1 MLPKHSISEI
11 LQYCFLGVVRQYV
24 IVVDSQDEHG
34 TRPFE
39 EVFYP
44 AERVPFVEWRE
55 FSGAKPTVALVAAV
69 AVLAFVTGLSNL
81 SRAQPVVEG
90 PLATLIPAAPIL
102 VRFVGVLLAFPLGIA
117 TVGLGRRKRLAWL
130 GAMVLVPA
138 LAILPLTTGRTTE
151 IPLLVLVLLTVPLL
165 VANREEFDQPLGLS
179 SLQIASLASILGVG
193 LYGTVGAYGLRRQFL
208 ELEGWGDAIYYVI
221 VTIATVGYGDITP
234 TTLEAKLFSL
244 SVILLGTGAFTVAV
258 GALIGPAIESRM
270 AAAFGTMTASEL
282 SLLEDHVVV
291 LGYGDVAESF
301 LDRVGDGTDLVVV
314 TDDAEAA
321 SRLTDAGFEVL
332 TDDPTDEAVLADAR
346 VDAARGVAV
355 AGDDDAE
362 NVLAV
367 LAARDVSPDIRIV
380 AVANKETHAK
390 KLDAVGA
397 DEVIDLRSI
406 GGRLLG
412 ASILDGDAPDV
423 DPAAVLGFAEQ
434 EADPTAEDQRTTDS
448 ETGEDSD
455 ADTDDPESQQSNTD
469 AR

>member
-1 MLPKHSISEI
+1 M
-11 LQYCFLGVVRQYV
+11 
-24 IVVDSQDEHG
+24 VDSQEDSG

-44 AERVPFVEWRE
+44 ADRVPFVEWRE
-55 FSGAKPTVALVAAV
+55 FSGAKPTVALVAAIT
-69 AVLAFVTGLSNL
+69 VLAFVTGLSNL

-90 PLATLIPAAPIL
+90 PLAGVFPMSQIL
-102 VRFVGVLLAFPLGIA
+102 VRFLGVLLAFPLGIV
-117 TVGLGRRKRLAWL
+117 TVGLRRRKRLAWL
-130 GAMVLVPA
+130 VAMALVPA

-151 IPLLVLVLLTVPLL
+151 IPLLALVLCATPLL
-165 VANREEFDQPLGLS
+165 VANRDEFDQPLGLS
-179 SLQIASLASILGVG
+179 SLQIASLSSILGVG
-193 LYGTVGAYGLRRQFL
+193 LYGTVGAYGLRSQFL
-208 ELEGWGDAIYYVI
+208 KLDGWGDAIYYVI

-314 TDDAEAA
+314 TEDADAA
-321 SRLTDAGFEVL
+321 SRLTDAGYEVL
-332 TDDPTDEAVLADAR
+332 TDDPTDEAVVKDAR

-367 LAARDVSPDIRIV
+367 LATRGVSPDIRIV
-380 AVANKETHAK
+380 AVANTETHAN
-390 KLDAVGA
+390 KLDSVGA

-412 ASILDGDAPDV
+412 ASILDGEPNEV
-423 DPAAVLGFAEQ
+423 DPAAVLGFSDGDVES
-434 EADPTAEDQRTTDS
+434 AEDDQSEPELTTTGDDDAAQTDS
-448 ETGEDSD
+448 
-455 ADTDDPESQQSNTD
+455 ESQQSNTD

>member
-1 MLPKHSISEI
+1 M
-11 LQYCFLGVVRQYV
+11 VRQCV
-24 IVVDSQDEHG
+24 IVVDSQEDPG

-44 AERVPFVEWRE
+44 ADRVPFIEWRE
-55 FSGAKPTVALVAAV
+55 FSGAKPTVALVAVV

-90 PLATLIPAAPIL
+90 PLATVLPMAPIL
-102 VRFVGVLLAFPLGIA
+102 VRFLGVLLAFPLGIA
-117 TVGLGRRKRLAWL
+117 TVGLRRRKRLAWL
-130 GAMVLVPA
+130 ATLMVVPTLA
-138 LAILPLTTGRTTE
+138 LLPLTTGRTTE
-151 IPLLVLVLLTVPLL
+151 IPLLALIMFVTPLL
-165 VANREEFDQPLGLS
+165 VANHEEFDQPLGLS
-179 SLQIASLASILGVG
+179 SLQIASLSSILGVG
-193 LYGTVGAYGLRRQFL
+193 LYGTVGAYGLREQFL
-208 ELEGWGDAIYYVI
+208 ELDGWGDAIYYVI

-282 SLLEDHVVV
+282 SLLEDHIVV

-314 TDDAEAA
+314 TSDADAA

-332 TDDPTDEAVLADAR
+332 TDDPTDEAVLEDAR

-355 AGDDDAE
+355 AGDEDAK
-362 NVLAV
+362 NILAV
-367 LAARDVSPDIRIV
+367 LATRTVSPNIRIV
-380 AVANKETHAK
+380 AVANNETHAN
-390 KLDAVGA
+390 KLDSVGA

-412 ASILDGDAPDV
+412 ASILDGKATNI
-423 DPAAVLGFAEQ
+423 DPTAVLGFS
-434 EADPTAEDQRTTDS
+434 DGNMGSSEDDRPGTEPATTGDGDAAQTDS
-448 ETGEDSD
+448 Q
-455 ADTDDPESQQSNTD
+455 SQQSNID